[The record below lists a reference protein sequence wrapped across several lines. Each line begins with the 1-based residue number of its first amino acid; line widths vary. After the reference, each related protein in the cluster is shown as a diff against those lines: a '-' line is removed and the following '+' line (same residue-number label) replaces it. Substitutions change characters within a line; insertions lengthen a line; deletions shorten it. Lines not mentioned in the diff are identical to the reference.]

1 MEGGRETD
9 KAAGRIGGRFRA
21 ASAVRCAIV
30 TGLACV
36 LACGL
41 SAPAQAASVRTGT
54 LQEIVTDNF
63 RTGESTTSYRLET
76 GGRQIP
82 VVPTELEAESGDQ
95 VTITGQMRDGRL
107 IGEVEA
113 TGKDEASALEA
124 SALTEP
130 RKVAVLLVTF
140 PGDPPEPWSPEET
153 RSNVFTGANSARAFY
168 EEESYGEISLAG
180 KLDEAQGDVFG
191 WISLNS
197 ASTTTCAYNA
207 WRSEAEAKAST
218 EGIDLTGYDH
228 VVYVFPK
235 KSVCSWLGLA
245 VVNGGWAMING
256 NLAVHPIAHELGHNL
271 GLEHAGSVTCFVGA
285 QRVQISSSC
294 AVNEYGDPFDVMG
307 NIAPRHTNGWNLVKL
322 GVLGPDNVE
331 SAEET
336 GVYSIKSAFDK
347 TDEATVLR
355 VPRTRSSGG
364 ISSWY
369 YLEVRQT
376 GGIFENLADASTTG
390 VSIRIPQESFAA
402 ETVLVDTNP
411 ATPTFADA
419 PLQTD
424 QVFDAGSV
432 RITTLS
438 AGSGEAT
445 VSVDLDEEPPS
456 APAGLVA
463 TPEFDGVQLQWSAST
478 DNVGVDRYVV
488 FRDGA
493 AINFTED
500 TAFVDSRASAG
511 DHTYVVY
518 AEDAFRNRSGPSNSA
533 EASVPEFE
541 EPSCE
546 GGACEVTFRYSGAET
561 TWSVPPGVDEAGFT
575 VEGARGGGLGFNL
588 GGRVAATLD
597 PLTPGEVVTISVGG
611 AGEEFSEGGEG
622 GFNGGGDGTF
632 GAGGGGY
639 SSIKLGPTLMLLA
652 AGGGGEGASGLD
664 ATTGQEPRGGR
675 GAQGGVIG
683 TSGQKGTALT
693 VNEATLRGGEGGNR
707 GGSFEGSGTDGA
719 GGAGGAVTG
728 SSTCVGGAS
737 AGVPG
742 ADGGAF
748 SGGGGAPNAGG
759 GGGGG
764 YFGGGQGGGSASDA
778 CGNMAGRGGG
788 GGGSS
793 FAAPG
798 VSAEFTGGAR
808 TGDGQ
813 IWISYPNPVAAA
825 ARSYMTEQNQEL
837 AVPAGTGLLSGTPGP
852 PGISLEVGVASP
864 PTHGVL
870 ELAEDGGFA
879 YTPTSGFTGSDSF
892 TYTLTDPSGNYATG
906 QVKLRVARPPSA
918 AIASPSP
925 GDTYALEQ
933 VVPTIFSCSE
943 GSGGNGLASCNDS
956 GGIESSTGGTG
967 RLDTS
972 TLGIHTYTVTAV
984 SKTGLAGT
992 ESISYLV
999 VASQPPQPPPPGPP
1013 NPSPKSEFSLA
1024 LQGGSLRELLQTG
1037 RVIVAVTVSEGM
1049 RVTLTGRSFVH
1060 RHSRQTAATMPVK
1073 VFKKKVVSLAGP
1085 GTRKVRLM
1093 LTRKAQARLAHV
1105 RSVRLV
1111 ITGRASSAA
1120 TEMASQTVISTLRR

>member
-1 MEGGRETD
+1 MEGGRGTD
-9 KAAGRIGGRFRA
+9 KAAARIGGRFRA
-21 ASAVRCAIV
+21 ASAVRCAIA

-36 LACGL
+36 VAGGL

-54 LQEIVTDNF
+54 LHEIVTDNF

-82 VVPTELEAESGDQ
+82 VVPTELEAESGDR
-95 VTITGQMRDGRL
+95 VTVTGQMRDGRL
-107 IGEVEA
+107 VGEVEA
-113 TGKDEASALEA
+113 TGRDETSVLGS

-130 RKVAVLLVTF
+130 RKVAVLLITF
-140 PGDPPEPWSPEET
+140 PGDQAEPWSPEET
-153 RSNVFTGANSARAFY
+153 RSNVFTGTKSARAFY

-180 KLDEAQGDVFG
+180 KLDEEQGDVFG
-191 WISLNS
+191 WIGLDS

-207 WRSEAEAKAST
+207 WRSEADAKAGT
-218 EGIDLTGYDH
+218 EGIDLSGYDH

-271 GLEHAGSVTCFVGA
+271 GLEHAGSLTCFVGA
-285 QRVQISSSC
+285 QRVQISNSC
-294 AVNEYGDPFDVMG
+294 AVSEYGDPFDVMG
-307 NIAPRHTNGWNLVKL
+307 NIAARHTNGWNLVKL
-322 GVLGPDNVE
+322 GTLGPDNVE
-331 SAEET
+331 SAEESGT
-336 GVYSIKSAFDK
+336 YSIRSAFDK
-347 TDEATVLR
+347 TNEVTVLR

-364 ISSWY
+364 VSSWY
-369 YLEVRQT
+369 YLEVRKT
-376 GGIFENLADASTTG
+376 GGLFESPADASMTG

-402 ETVLVDTNP
+402 ETVLVDANP

-419 PLQTD
+419 PLQTG

-432 RITTLS
+432 RITTLA

-456 APAGLVA
+456 TPTGLVA
-463 TPEFDGVQLQWSAST
+463 TPEFDGVKLQWSAST

-488 FRDGA
+488 VRDGA
-493 AINFTED
+493 EVNFTED
-500 TAFVDSRASAG
+500 TEFLDSRASAG

-518 AEDAFRNRSGPSNSA
+518 AEDAFRNRSGASNSA

-541 EPSCE
+541 GPLCDSVS
-546 GGACEVTFRYSGAET
+546 CEVTFRYSGAET
-561 TWSVPPGVDEAGFT
+561 TWSVPAGIDEAAFT
-575 VEGARGGGLGFNL
+575 IEGARGGGLGFNL
-588 GGRVAATLD
+588 GGRVEATLE
-597 PLTPGEVVTISVGG
+597 PLTQGEIVTLSVGG
-611 AGEEFSEGGEG
+611 AGEQFSEGGEG
-622 GFNGGGDGTF
+622 GFGGGGDGTL

-639 SSIKLGPTLMLLA
+639 SSVKFGPTLMLLA
-652 AGGGGEGASGLD
+652 AGGGGEGASGLN

-728 SSTCVGGAS
+728 SSSCVGGAF
-737 AGVPG
+737 AGAPG
-742 ADGGAF
+742 AAGAAF
-748 SGGGGAPNAGG
+748 SGGGGAPDAGG

-798 VSAEFTGGAR
+798 VSAEFTGGVR

-813 IWISYPNPVAAA
+813 IWISYPNPVVAV

-837 AVPAGTGLLSGTPGP
+837 VVPTETGLLSGTPGP

-864 PTHGVL
+864 PGHGALGL
-870 ELAEDGGFA
+870 EEDGGFA
-879 YTPTSGFTGSDSF
+879 YTPTPGFTGSDSF
-892 TYTLTDPSGNYATG
+892 TYSLTDPSGNYATG

-943 GSGGNGLASCNDS
+943 GSGGNGLTSCNDS
-956 GGIESSTGGTG
+956 VGVETSTGGTG

-999 VASQPPQPPPPGPP
+999 VAPQPPQPPPPGPP

-1024 LQGGSLRELLQTG
+1024 LQGVSLRDVLQTG
-1037 RVIVAVTVSEGM
+1037 RLIVAVTVSEDM
-1049 RVTLTGRSFVH
+1049 RIALTGKTVVN
-1060 RHSRQTAATMPVK
+1060 RHARRTSATKPVEI
-1073 VFKKKVVSLAGP
+1073 FKKRVIGLAGP
-1085 GTRKVRLM
+1085 GTRKVRLL
-1093 LTRKAQARLAHV
+1093 LTRQARARFADL
-1105 RSVRLV
+1105 RSVKLV
-1111 ITGRASSAA
+1111 ITGRASGAA
-1120 TEMASQTVISTLRR
+1120 DDVAPQTVMSTLRR